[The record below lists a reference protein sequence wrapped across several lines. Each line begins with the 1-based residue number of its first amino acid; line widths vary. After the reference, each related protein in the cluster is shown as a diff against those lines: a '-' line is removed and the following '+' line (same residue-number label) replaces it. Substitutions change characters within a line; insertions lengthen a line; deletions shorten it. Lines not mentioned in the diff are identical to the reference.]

1 MFFDKYYIKTI
12 LFINIEVFN
21 KVFVNKKFVKLYN
34 FFFILLQNSIK
45 LYLINNKFVSNIIYI
60 TQVTINLDNF
70 SKLKNQIFSTEVT
83 I

>member
-60 TQVTINLDNF
+60 TQVTINLDKYINI
-70 SKLKNQIFSTEVT
+70 L
-83 I
+83 

>member
-1 MFFDKYYIKTI
+1 LFFDKYYIKTI

-60 TQVTINLDNF
+60 TQVTINLDKYINI
-70 SKLKNQIFSTEVT
+70 L
-83 I
+83 